1 MSEMLKLALFAIAA
15 GSPFVVA
22 QVPAV
27 PTVPAPLPRS
37 EVDARAAQVAYDTV
51 LTGANQFNSGN
62 VDECL
67 LLYQSTLN
75 ALLPFLDHRPEL
87 VKLIGDKVTKSKGL
101 TKSADK
107 AFALRE
113 ALDAIMGTQF
123 TQKPLWDRLGG
134 QPAVEAVVHD
144 FVAATAANPK
154 VNFTRDGKFKLDA
167 AGIKKFEGQ
176 LVQMVSS
183 ATGGPMKYEGKDMKA
198 AHAGMKI
205 SDDEF
210 NAMLT
215 DFVLALNKNK
225 VPKAEMDELI
235 TIVSGT
241 RADIVEPKK

>member
-1 MSEMLKLALFAIAA
+1 MWKLALFAIVAS
-15 GSPFVVA
+15 SPFAAA
-22 QVPAV
+22 QVPAT
-27 PTVPAPLPRS
+27 PAAPAPLARS
-37 EVDARAAQVAYDTV
+37 EVDSRAAQVAYDTV
-51 LTGANQFNSGN
+51 LTGANLFNSGN

-67 LLYQSTLN
+67 LLYQSTVN

-113 ALDAIMGTQF
+113 ALDAVMGTQF
-123 TQKPLWDRLGG
+123 TKKPLWDRLGG
-134 QPAVEAVVHD
+134 QAAVEAVVRD
-144 FVAATAANPK
+144 FVTAAVANPK
-154 VNFTRDGKFKLDA
+154 VNFTRDGKYKLDA
-167 AGIKKFEGQ
+167 GGIKAFEAQ

-183 ATGGPMKYEGKDMKA
+183 ATGGPLKYEGKDMKA

-205 SDDEF
+205 TDDEF

-225 VPKAEMDELI
+225 VPKAEMDEMI
-235 TIVSGT
+235 AIVSGT